1 MSVARQEQLDRL
13 ALAAVTGGVAAL
25 VIFGIAPFTSEV
37 FWPIGLVL
45 AVVSGVVGW
54 LALRRTSPGGRSRTV
69 ALVGLVAS
77 VIVIVWFLVYLIVS
91 ALD

>member
-1 MSVARQEQLDRL
+1 MATEEKPDRFALGAVVAG
-13 ALAAVTGGVAAL
+13 AAAL
-25 VIFGIAPFTSEV
+25 VFFAIAPFTSEA

-45 AVVSGVVGW
+45 AVAGGVVGW
-54 LALRRTSPGGRSRTV
+54 LALRRTSPGARSRTM

-91 ALD
+91 ALN